1 MEKQTWTSVFAAVSV
16 ADWKSASANRSTC
29 GSTALSVAGV
39 AADVSIKSSIKF
51 GPNRS
56 TSFGLAVVFP
66 TKKKTNSN
74 ENHT

>member
-56 TSFGLAVVFP
+56 TSFSLAVALP
-66 TKKKTNSN
+66 TKKTNSN